1 MWQSSSKLAMF
12 TIYQKCFNSSLLYI
26 NQFLNLAAK
35 IHLLK
40 MSPNL
45 SAYVHVSLYTIE
57 DLSFILSDNFAQGIS
72 NLKEEHR
79 VVMIYL

>member
-1 MWQSSSKLAMF
+1 MFQFFAAVHKSIFKFGSKDTPF
-12 TIYQKCFNSSLLYI
+12 
-26 NQFLNLAAK
+26 
-35 IHLLK
+35 K

-79 VVMIYL
+79 VVIIYL